1 MYSMKVN
8 VIFSL
13 DIDIAYK
20 LAEEKNRSA
29 LINSYLRHYYNLNK
43 EEKKESG
50 NEQNNK
56 PN

>member
-1 MYSMKVN
+1 MKVN